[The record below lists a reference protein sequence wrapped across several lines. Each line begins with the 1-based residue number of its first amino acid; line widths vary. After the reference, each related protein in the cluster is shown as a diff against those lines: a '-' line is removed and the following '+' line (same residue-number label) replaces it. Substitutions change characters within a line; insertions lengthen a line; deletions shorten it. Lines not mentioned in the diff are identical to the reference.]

1 MNHCSRF
8 RKPSQ
13 MSPLVSETSVSE
25 TSRAMISLF
34 TLCVLHV
41 HPPRYE
47 DDFWE
52 LLVRSSLPALLS
64 PMHAGLP
71 LVVVS
76 RGSFG
81 PVVLRSAWAFP
92 IEFPENVVADR
103 GPRTPPG
110 TPPMSPRTPPG
121 PPPGSPTLF
130 APMTPPELFR
140 RERPK
145 RRDGL
150 RL

>member
-1 MNHCSRF
+1 
-8 RKPSQ
+8 

-34 TLCVLHV
+34 TLSVLHV

-81 PVVLRSAWAFP
+81 PVVC
-92 IEFPENVVADR
+92 V
-103 GPRTPPG
+103 
-110 TPPMSPRTPPG
+110 
-121 PPPGSPTLF
+121 
-130 APMTPPELFR
+130 
-140 RERPK
+140 
-145 RRDGL
+145 GL
-150 RL
+150 SQ